1 MHPTDLTV
9 AAVIERDDKFLLVE
23 EYAMGRRVMTQP
35 GGHLEGDESPEQ
47 AVVREVFEESG
58 VTVACR
64 DMIGVYLWIHP
75 QTRQQFLRIVF
86 AADFVS
92 HDESVKLDEGVLG
105 CRWMTFEDI
114 RASVSILRT
123 PAVLKCVEDYRAGR
137 RASDALLTGMLP
149 LRKNVHRILATADLV

>member
-9 AAVIERDDKFLLVE
+9 AAVIERDDQFLLVE

-35 GGHLEGDESPEQ
+35 GGHIEADESPEE

-58 VTVACR
+58 VTVECR

-86 AADFVS
+86 AAQYLD
-92 HDESVKLDEGVLG
+92 HDENAELDNGMLG
-105 CRWMTFEDI
+105 ARWMTLDDI
-114 RASVSILRT
+114 KARRSILRT
-123 PAVLKCVEDYRAGR
+123 PVVLKCVEDYRSGR
-137 RASDALLTGMLP
+137 RASDALLSGMLP
-149 LRKNVHRILATADLV
+149 LQKNVHRILANADLV